1 MTRQLNLRVN
11 DDFAERLERLSRKM
25 GRPMAAVLE
34 AVGSPAIEAAEADL
48 QFEAEALAAWEDYE
62 LTGNHISAETVETLF
77 DEALARARTI
87 AEKQRKALRT

>member
-1 MTRQLNLRVN
+1 MMSRQLNLRVN
-11 DDFAERLERLSRKM
+11 DEFAERLERLSRKM

-62 LTGNHISAETVETLF
+62 LTGNHVSAETVETLF

-87 AEKQRKALRT
+87 AEKQRG

>member
-11 DDFAERLERLSRKM
+11 DEFAERLERLSRKM

-62 LTGNHISAETVETLF
+62 LTGNHVSAETVETLF
-77 DEALARARTI
+77 DEALARARAI
-87 AEKQRKALRT
+87 AEKQRG

>member
-1 MTRQLNLRVN
+1 MARQLNLRVN
-11 DDFAERLERLSRKM
+11 DEFAERLERLSRKM
-25 GRPMAAVLE
+25 GRSMAAVLE
-34 AVGSPAIEAAEADL
+34 TVGSPAIEAAEADL

-87 AEKQRKALRT
+87 AEK

>member
-77 DEALARARTI
+77 EESLARARTI
-87 AEKQRKALRT
+87 AEKQRG

>member
-11 DDFAERLERLSRKM
+11 DEFAERLERLSRKM
-25 GRPMAAVLE
+25 GRPMSAVLE

-48 QFEAEALAAWEDYE
+48 QFEAEAVAAWEDYK

-87 AEKQRKALRT
+87 AEKQRE

>member
-11 DDFAERLERLSRKM
+11 DEFAERLERLSRKM
-25 GRPMAAVLE
+25 GRSMAAVLE

-62 LTGNHISAETVETLF
+62 LTGNHVSAETVETLF

-87 AEKQRKALRT
+87 AEKQRE

>member
-11 DDFAERLERLSRKM
+11 DEFAERLERLSRKM

-62 LTGNHISAETVETLF
+62 LTGNHVSAETVETLF

-87 AEKQRKALRT
+87 AEKQRG

>member
-11 DDFAERLERLSRKM
+11 DEFAERLERLSRKM
-25 GRPMAAVLE
+25 GRSMAAVLE

-62 LTGNHISAETVETLF
+62 LTGNHVSAETVESLF

-87 AEKQRKALRT
+87 AEKQRG

>member
-11 DDFAERLERLSRKM
+11 DEFAERLERLSRKM

-87 AEKQRKALRT
+87 AEKQRG

>member
-11 DDFAERLERLSRKM
+11 DEFAERLERLSRKM

-48 QFEAEALAAWEDYE
+48 QFEADALAAWEDYE
-62 LTGNHISAETVETLF
+62 LTGNQVSTETLEALF
-77 DEALARARTI
+77 DEALARSRTV
-87 AEKQRKALRT
+87 AEKQRG